1 MKHWRQFFLEI
12 FDIASFWHWG
22 VWHRII
28 ILENNFHFLKFKDC
42 FKTKMLFLKK
52 ITLGKWLGYLSLEKE
67 FCKTINKKR
76 FLLFIFQEVTSF
88 VVMEKE
94 VFTRCMSD
102 ILNVM
107 NLSIR
112 VVTTGSYVSVKEL
125 MWADERFRYILQS
138 RRKK

>member
-1 MKHWRQFFLEI
+1 M
-12 FDIASFWHWG
+12 
-22 VWHRII
+22 
-28 ILENNFHFLKFKDC
+28 
-42 FKTKMLFLKK
+42 
-52 ITLGKWLGYLSLEKE
+52 GYLSLEKE

-107 NLSIR
+107 DLSIR
-112 VVTTGSYVSVKEL
+112 VVTTGSYVSVKEI
-125 MWADERFRYILQS
+125 M
-138 RRKK
+138 

>member
-1 MKHWRQFFLEI
+1 M
-12 FDIASFWHWG
+12 
-22 VWHRII
+22 
-28 ILENNFHFLKFKDC
+28 
-42 FKTKMLFLKK
+42 
-52 ITLGKWLGYLSLEKE
+52 GYLSLEKE
-67 FCKTINKKR
+67 FCKTINIKR

-107 NLSIR
+107 DLSIR

-125 MWADERFRYILQS
+125 M
-138 RRKK
+138 

>member
-1 MKHWRQFFLEI
+1 MIGILITWK
-12 FDIASFWHWG
+12 
-22 VWHRII
+22 RI
-28 ILENNFHFLKFKDC
+28 L
-42 FKTKMLFLKK
+42 
-52 ITLGKWLGYLSLEKE
+52 
-67 FCKTINKKR
+67 KTINKKR

-107 NLSIR
+107 DLSIR